1 VSAQPD
7 ASLLFRA
14 GLLDGVAV
22 LCAGERGPLGAEI
35 ERVCTHLGAEV
46 RRWEAEADRTP
57 ADVLC
62 YDGDATFAASAGE
75 REALDACLERAWD
88 VTREVVAAPLL
99 EVHAAQD
106 EAAHA
111 VDGRVADADRPR
123 RAHPSR
129 IVFLAPRAGSGAFA
143 EAASAGLENLA
154 RTLSIEWARYG
165 VSAVAILPG
174 ATVAATEVA
183 ALVAYLASAAG
194 GYFSG
199 CLFDLTGPE
208 PTRAPTRSSRRT
220 FRR

>member
-1 VSAQPD
+1 MSARLD

-14 GLLDGVAV
+14 GLLEHVAV

-35 ERVCTHLGAEV
+35 ERVCAHLGAEV
-46 RRWEAEADRTP
+46 SRRDAQADRTH

-62 YDGDATFAASAGE
+62 YDGDATFAATTGE

-88 VTREVVAAPLL
+88 VTRDVVAAPLL
-99 EVHAAQD
+99 AVHAALD
-106 EAAHA
+106 GASDAADA
-111 VDGRVADADRPR
+111 RVLDADRPR

-143 EAASAGLENLA
+143 AAASAGLENLA

-165 VSAVAILPG
+165 VSTVAIAPG
-174 ATVAATEVA
+174 ANVAATDVA

-199 CLFDLTGPE
+199 CLFDLTGP
-208 PTRAPTRSSRRT
+208 ALA
-220 FRR
+220 